1 MKCPAI
7 NDFFILSRRC
17 TYFCTWAYR
26 SFSTSCWLVRIS
38 CVYNNTLHSTLPWFC
53 FICSCFCEC
62 VHERMFFFFCSRPQY
77 LPVNLPGCF
86 ISNVN
91 RLVIYTTA
99 FSHQLPVLRS
109 CPDTQSSDHSF
120 AELHT
125 FLQLSPAYFSNVSS
139 ALRWSL

>member
-1 MKCPAI
+1 MTSLSCPEGAHTFALERTGALAPRV
-7 NDFFILSRRC
+7 D
-17 TYFCTWAYR
+17 
-26 SFSTSCWLVRIS
+26 S
-38 CVYNNTLHSTLPWFC
+38 CVYPVCIITHFTQLYPDSALLVRAFASVCMNGL
-53 FICSCFCEC
+53 
-62 VHERMFFFFCSRPQY
+62 FFFFCSRPQY

-86 ISNVN
+86 MSNVN

-139 ALRWSL
+139 ALR